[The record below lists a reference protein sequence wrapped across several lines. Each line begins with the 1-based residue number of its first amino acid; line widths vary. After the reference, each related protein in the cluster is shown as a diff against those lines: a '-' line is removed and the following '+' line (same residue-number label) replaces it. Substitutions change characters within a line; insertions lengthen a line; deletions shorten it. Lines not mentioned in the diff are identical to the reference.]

1 MTQVRMVQ
9 TTLLRDKAK
18 GFYGRVRTRHHA
30 TSPPAGCAT
39 RHVGAG
45 CSGVSGICGRRGVQ
59 IWLVLRYHE
68 LNFSSNYR
76 FNALFWEMHLGA
88 PRWTG
93 FGHGGRLN
101 VELPVVLTY
110 HDFFH

>member
-18 GFYGRVRTRHHA
+18 GFYGRARAPHHA
-30 TSPPAGCAT
+30 TSQAAGCALRHAT

-45 CSGVSGICGRRGVQ
+45 CSGVSGVCGRRGVKFG
-59 IWLVLRYHE
+59 WFEGYHE

-76 FNALFWEMHLGA
+76 SNALF
-88 PRWTG
+88 
-93 FGHGGRLN
+93 
-101 VELPVVLTY
+101 
-110 HDFFH
+110 